1 MDVSLILKVAGVG
14 LLVAVIS
21 QILSKYGRDDQSTFV
36 GIAGILVVLSFL
48 VSVLGELLESERS
61 ICGL

>member
-21 QILSKYGRDDQSTFV
+21 QILGKYGRDDQSTFV

-48 VSVLGELLESERS
+48 VSELGELLETVRS
-61 ICGL
+61 IFGL